1 MITSSETHQ
10 SLSGWSMLLAIV
22 VAFLV
27 APFGLAQAQDF
38 KKVEKNLRKL
48 IKKGAITERQA
59 EAMMGALAEMAE
71 EDEGEWYDED
81 EEEEEYE
88 EDEELEERKEYYIEA
103 AEKMKRAVKS
113 GKLSEKEAE
122 QWMSELREKLFGDE
136 DDWEDEDDED
146 DEDEEDEEDEEEE
159 DGEDEEEE
167 ERRRRRRRRKEEEK
181 EKEKRKKRK
190 KKKKK
195 TKEQGEEGR
204 V

>member
-22 VAFLV
+22 VAFLI

-38 KKVEKNLRKL
+38 KKVEKNFRKL

-136 DDWEDEDDED
+136 DDWEDE
-146 DEDEEDEEDEEEE
+146 EDEEDEEEL
-159 DGEDEEEE
+159 E
-167 ERRRRRRRRKEEEK
+167 ERKAYYEEAAEKMERAVKNGRISEEDAERALLEMKKELFGGDDEDAVENQ
-181 EKEKRKKRK
+181 ER
-190 KKKKK
+190 
-195 TKEQGEEGR
+195 
-204 V
+204 

>member
-136 DDWEDEDDED
+136 DDWEDE
-146 DEDEEDEEDEEEE
+146 EDEEEL
-159 DGEDEEEE
+159 E
-167 ERRRRRRRRKEEEK
+167 ERKAYYEEAAEKMERAVKNGRISEEDAERALLEMKKELFGGDDEDAVENQ
-181 EKEKRKKRK
+181 ER
-190 KKKKK
+190 
-195 TKEQGEEGR
+195 
-204 V
+204 